1 MTRAISPFIALLAS
15 IWLINLG
22 GGLQGTLLGLRAEM
36 ESFELTS
43 TGFILAAY
51 FLGYIVSFFVIPSF
65 INSVGHIRSFA
76 AFASLSSAATL
87 LHAVFVD
94 PYVWFCLR
102 LLTGLCFGG
111 LVLVGESWLNAST
124 GNDNRGAVFSVY
136 MLIVLSA
143 SAISQILL
151 NLTSVSG
158 YNLFVLVSVALSV
171 ALLPLTLG
179 KKIVAPE
186 IQESS
191 TMAFGKLAKRFPLG
205 ILGIM
210 VSGLVSGALW
220 TMVAVYVL
228 RIGLTTS
235 DVSQVM
241 FFLMVG
247 GMISLWPIGKLSD
260 RIDRR
265 KIILALGLGT
275 SLACAFFL
283 IPTFLNADT
292 IKYMAALLGFMAFPL
307 YAISSSHISD
317 YLEQDEFVPACG
329 SMVLFYGLG
338 ALISPLVSAQA
349 MQIIG
354 PQGLFLFMFAIQIP
368 LIVLAS
374 IRIFKKEALPVEEK
388 TDFVFEMPKV
398 TPSVSPLD
406 PRNQEAEELA
416 DEAQREME
424 EREIADQEALD
435 DDDTIRMTD

>member
-1 MTRAISPFIALLAS
+1 MSRTISPFFALLAS
-15 IWLINLG
+15 IWLINIG

-43 TGFILAAY
+43 TGFILSAY

-111 LVLVGESWLNAST
+111 LILVGESWLNAST
-124 GNDNRGAVFSVY
+124 GNDNRGTVFSVY

-143 SAISQILL
+143 SAISQTLI

-158 YNLFVLVSVALSV
+158 YDLFVLVSVALSV

-205 ILGIM
+205 MLGVA

-220 TMVAVYVL
+220 TMMAVYAL
-228 RIGLTTS
+228 RIGLDTA

-241 FFLMVG
+241 FFLMLG

-265 KIILALGLGT
+265 KIILALGVGT
-275 SLACAFFL
+275 LLVCLLFLMPAFQNPGIIQYL
-283 IPTFLNADT
+283 
-292 IKYMAALLGFMAFPL
+292 AALLGLVAFPL
-307 YAISSSHISD
+307 YAISSSHIND

-338 ALISPLVSAQA
+338 ALISPLISAQA
-349 MQIIG
+349 MEAVG
-354 PQGLFLFMFAIQIP
+354 PKGLFVFLFIIQVP
-368 LIVLAS
+368 LIVMAA
-374 IRIFKKEALPVEEK
+374 IRIFRKDVLSSEEK
-388 TDFVFEMPKV
+388 TDFVFEIPKV

-416 DEAQREME
+416 DEAQKEME
-424 EREIADQEALD
+424 EREIADKEAIE

>member
-1 MTRAISPFIALLAS
+1 MSRAISPFIALLAS

-43 TGFILAAY
+43 TGFILSSY

-111 LVLVGESWLNAST
+111 LILVGESWLNASS
-124 GNDNRGAVFSVY
+124 GNDNRGTIFSIY

-143 SAISQILL
+143 SAISQILI

-186 IQESS
+186 IQESA

-205 ILGIM
+205 MLGIA

-220 TMVAVYVL
+220 TMLAVYVL
-228 RIGLTTS
+228 RIGLDTS

-265 KIILALGLGT
+265 KIILGLGLGT
-275 SLACAFFL
+275 SLICTLFL
-283 IPTFLNADT
+283 IPAFLNADT
-292 IKYMAALLGFMAFPL
+292 IKYLAALLGFMAFPL

-354 PQGLFLFMFAIQIP
+354 PNGLFMFMFVIQIP
-368 LIVLAS
+368 LIVLAA
-374 IRIFKKEALPVEEK
+374 IRIFKKEALSSEEK

>member
-1 MTRAISPFIALLAS
+1 MNRAISPFIALLAS

-43 TGFILAAY
+43 TGFILSSY

-124 GNDNRGAVFSVY
+124 GNDNRGTVFSVY

-265 KIILALGLGT
+265 KIILGLGLGT

-283 IPTFLNADT
+283 IPAFLNADT

-354 PQGLFLFMFAIQIP
+354 PNGLFMFMFVIQIP
-368 LIVLAS
+368 LIVLAA
-374 IRIFKKEALPVEEK
+374 IRIFKKEALSSEEK

-424 EREIADQEALD
+424 EREIADQEALE